1 MFGRE
6 GAVFLVNSR
15 VGLRKLACWNG
26 HHIIDAFFRSVKRGF
41 FAPLVMSDDGGSIW
55 YTSFPGMLHHWV
67 WKMIFWGKTQAVED
81 MV

>member
-41 FAPLVMSDDGGSIW
+41 FAPLVMSDDGGGVYGIRHFQGCYITGS
-55 YTSFPGMLHHWV
+55 
-67 WKMIFWGKTQAVED
+67 GK
-81 MV
+81 